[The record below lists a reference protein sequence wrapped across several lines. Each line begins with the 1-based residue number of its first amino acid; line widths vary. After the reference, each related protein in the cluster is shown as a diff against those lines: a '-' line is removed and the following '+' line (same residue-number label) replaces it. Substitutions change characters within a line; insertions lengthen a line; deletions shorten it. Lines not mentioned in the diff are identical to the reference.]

1 MVLRSGHSLR
11 AMKLPATETQPNLNQ
26 PTEIKTLQKLLNAC
40 VWVCGGVCVHV
51 RALTRSKEAI
61 SFWAP
66 HKFYLHPEC
75 HKNEALVSCIS
86 SPRDQR
92 ELPGPSR
99 RAACCSLITALQFL
113 SASSIL
119 PQSDRDGSTSLPP
132 YPGSEPPPSRCSVA
146 EDPRLPR
153 APASRTS

>member
-11 AMKLPATETQPNLNQ
+11 ATKLPATETQPNLNQ

-40 VWVCGGVCVHV
+40 VWVCGGRCVHV
-51 RALTRSKEAI
+51 CAPTRSKEAI

-75 HKNEALVSCIS
+75 RKNAVLASCIS

-99 RAACCSLITALQFL
+99 RAACCLLTTALQFL
-113 SASSIL
+113 SASSIP
-119 PQSDRDGSTSLPP
+119 PQSDRDGSTFLPL

-146 EDPRLPR
+146 EDPQPPR